1 MLNKL
6 KEIKIALMK
15 QRHDIKERL
24 NNPSV
29 TPKQTDTKLKH
40 ELTLQINGI
49 NTVLTEMKN
58 FAVKNKL
65 ANESKLI
72 IDDQVKVLN
81 LVLKQ
86 LDKEAEAY
94 TSDHPKAKDAI
105 INQSLFLEIKNLTAL
120 SNLSTNPKNYLNE
133 NLYQGFIT
141 KSKLKESHTSMTA
154 IMAKQINREI
164 EALKNP
170 LTLT

>member
-49 NTVLTEMKN
+49 NTVLTG
-58 FAVKNKL
+58 
-65 ANESKLI
+65 I
-72 IDDQVKVLN
+72 
-81 LVLKQ
+81 
-86 LDKEAEAY
+86 
-94 TSDHPKAKDAI
+94 KALLPSP
-105 INQSLFLEIKNLTAL
+105 N
-120 SNLSTNPKNYLNE
+120 
-133 NLYQGFIT
+133 
-141 KSKLKESHTSMTA
+141 
-154 IMAKQINREI
+154 
-164 EALKNP
+164 
-170 LTLT
+170 

>member
-15 QRHDIKERL
+15 QRHDIKESL
-24 NNPSV
+24 NNPNV

-105 INQSLFLEIKNLTAL
+105 FTKGYLQTFIPAEFLPATTDEMDAFVKEAKEQGLAFKDIMQKAKTHKNFDMKYISQAAR
-120 SNLSTNPKNYLNE
+120 N
-133 NLYQGFIT
+133 
-141 KSKLKESHTSMTA
+141 
-154 IMAKQINREI
+154 
-164 EALKNP
+164 
-170 LTLT
+170 

>member
-6 KEIKIALMK
+6 KEIKITLMK
-15 QRHDIKERL
+15 QRHDVKERL
-24 NNPSV
+24 NNP
-29 TPKQTDTKLKH
+29 TPSAEQTDATLQH

-105 INQSLFLEIKNLTAL
+105 FTKEYLQTFIPAEFLPATTDEMDAFVKETKEQGLAFKDIMQQAKTHKNFDMKYISQAAR
-120 SNLSTNPKNYLNE
+120 N
-133 NLYQGFIT
+133 
-141 KSKLKESHTSMTA
+141 
-154 IMAKQINREI
+154 
-164 EALKNP
+164 
-170 LTLT
+170 